1 MEALAR
7 VRIVMWE
14 GASLWIVDAA
24 AARQGETGRA
34 NFHSHHAIQL
44 SLALGGWFRLDTHDA
59 HVRAEAAA
67 VAADTEHV
75 IDAEGLT
82 GIVFIEPESEAGR
95 AITRRFFGKRDL
107 VVVEPESIGDF
118 RERLAAAYKS
128 TIQDDRA
135 LVSLGREL
143 VSALSAGAAVSE
155 TDPRIRKVIAWAAE
169 QIGQPIGLSDALA
182 VGGLSAGR
190 LRHLFVEQTGLP
202 FKTYLL
208 WLRLTRAVEVVAGGA
223 SLTQAAH
230 EAGFSD
236 SSHFSRTFR
245 RMFGV
250 PPAALRII

>member
-1 MEALAR
+1 MEPLAR

-24 AARQGETGRA
+24 KAKPGETGRA
-34 NFHSHHAIQL
+34 AFHSHHAIQISL
-44 SLALGGWFRLDTHDA
+44 SLGGWFRLDTQDA
-59 HVRAEAAA
+59 HLRSEVAA
-67 VAADTEHV
+67 VAADTKHV

-95 AITRRFFGKRDL
+95 AITRRLFAERDL
-107 VVVEPESIGDF
+107 VVVKSQIIGDF
-118 RERLAAAYKS
+118 RDRLAAAHLANIK
-128 TIQDDRA
+128 DDGA
-135 LVSLGREL
+135 LVALGREL
-143 VSALSAGAAVSE
+143 VSILSAGAVANDA
-155 TDPRIRKVIAWAAE
+155 DPRIRKVMAWAAK
-169 QIGQPIGLSDALA
+169 QIDQPISLSDALT
-182 VGGLSAGR
+182 VGGLSASR

-208 WLRLTRAVEVVAGGA
+208 WLRLTRAVDVIAGGA

-236 SSHFSRTFR
+236 SAHFSRTFR

-250 PPAALRII
+250 PPAALRIV

>member
-1 MEALAR
+1 MEPLAR

-34 NFHSHHAIQL
+34 AFHSHHAIQV
-44 SLALGGWFRLDTHDA
+44 SLALGGWFQLDTQDV
-59 HVRAEAAA
+59 HVRSEIAA
-67 VAADTEHV
+67 VAADTSHV

-95 AITRRFFGKRDL
+95 AIARRLFAERDL
-107 VVVEPESIGDF
+107 VAVETAVVGDL
-118 RERLAAAYKS
+118 RARLAAAS
-128 TIQDDRA
+128 TAHDDRA
-135 LVSLGREL
+135 LVALGREL
-143 VSALSAGAAVSE
+143 VAALSAGAGVTE

-169 QIGQPIGLSDALA
+169 QIDQPISLSDALA
-182 VGGLSAGR
+182 VGGLSASR

-208 WLRLTRAVEVVAGGA
+208 WLRLKRAVEVIAGGA
-223 SLTQAAH
+223 TLTQAAH

-236 SSHFSRTFR
+236 SAHFSRTFR

-250 PPAALRII
+250 PAAALRIV

>member
-1 MEALAR
+1 
-7 VRIVMWE
+7 MWE

-24 AARQGETGRA
+24 RAKPGETGRA
-34 NFHSHHAIQL
+34 AFHAHHAIQI
-44 SLALGGWFRLDTHDA
+44 SLALGGWFRLDTQSA
-59 HVRAEAAA
+59 SVRSDVAA
-67 VAADTEHV
+67 VAADTKHV

-95 AITRRFFGKRDL
+95 AITQRLLGKHDL
-107 VVVEPESIGDF
+107 VTVDPEIIGDF
-118 RERLAAAYKS
+118 RKRLADAHLSSVK
-128 TIQDDRA
+128 DDRS
-135 LVSLGREL
+135 LVTLGREL
-143 VSALSAGAAVSE
+143 VSILSAGAAVNNA
-155 TDPRIRKVIAWAAE
+155 DPRIRKVMAWAAE
-169 QIGQPIGLSDALA
+169 HIDQPIGLSDALA
-182 VGGLSAGR
+182 IGGLSASR

-230 EAGFSD
+230 QAGFSD

-250 PPAALRII
+250 PPAALRIV

>member
-1 MEALAR
+1 MEPLAR

-24 AARQGETGRA
+24 QAKSGETGRA
-34 NFHSHHAIQL
+34 AFHAHHAIQV
-44 SLALGGWFRLDTHDA
+44 SLALGGWFRLDTQNA
-59 HVRAEAAA
+59 HIRSEVAA
-67 VAADTEHV
+67 VAADTKHV

-82 GIVFIEPESEAGR
+82 GIVFIEPESEAGS
-95 AITRRFFGKRDL
+95 AITRRLFAEREL
-107 VVVEPESIGDF
+107 VAVETETVGDF
-118 RERLAAAYKS
+118 RERLAAAS
-128 TIQDDRA
+128 TTQDDQQ
-135 LVSLGREL
+135 LVGLGREL
-143 VSALSAGAAVSE
+143 VSALSAGVTVSE
-155 TDPRIRKVIAWAAE
+155 TDPRIRKVIAWAAK
-169 QIGQPIGLSDALA
+169 QIDQPISLSDALA
-182 VGGLSAGR
+182 VGGLSASR

-236 SSHFSRTFR
+236 SAHFSRTFR

-250 PPAALRII
+250 PAAALRIV